1 LCDAVCLVVVVSHR
15 QCTWG
20 TAFLEF
26 VTEALSIAT
35 DVIKTSPLAA
45 EDKRA
50 ALAKLRYASDK
61 ALVKLI
67 ERTRGRIRNY
77 RPGRYGLVEW
87 ENPSELTEEE
97 KPSELAE
104 EENPAG
110 AAEERR

>member
-1 LCDAVCLVVVVSHR
+1 MCDAVRLVVVVSHW

-26 VTEALSIAT
+26 VTEALSNAT

-50 ALAKLRYASDK
+50 ALAKLRYAGDK

-67 ERTRGRIRNY
+67 QRTRGRIRNY
-77 RPGRYGLVEW
+77 KPGRYGLVEW